1 MRPCP
6 IGAGAENIELISN
19 APPASQYADKT
30 CAIERMHIRMP
41 TRACERDAMERMY
54 IRSSPQCASA
64 EVSQLPTFSELGAA
78 KLRLVTVRSQTS
90 DFDIFVDTTT
100 GRHFRSIEAFEN
112 EAPKKEFG
120 ETDFRLMDMRT
131 RGPGNKFQARGA
143 HLVNF

>member
-1 MRPCP
+1 MRLCP

-64 EVSQLPTFSELGAA
+64 EVSQLPTFSELSAK

-100 GRHFRSIEAFEN
+100 ERHLRSIEAFEN
-112 EAPKKEFG
+112 EAPKNIRRKGFQVDGHAHEAPG
-120 ETDFRLMDMRT
+120 EQIS
-131 RGPGNKFQARGA
+131 GPQG